1 MTENPPANEKPTR
14 VRYAV
19 VAFAIAVAVITYAD
33 RVCLSNAKP
42 LLQKDLGLTDGD
54 MKWAYWAFFF
64 AYAMLEIP
72 AGWLGDRLGPRKALT
87 RVVLLWSVF
96 TALTGRVWSAASLI
110 LVQLMFGA
118 GEAGCFPN
126 VTRAFANWLPAKDRA
141 RAQGAV
147 WLSARWG
154 GAFTPFIVF
163 ILLEHMSWRGAFTL
177 FGCVGI
183 VWAAAFWI
191 FFRDRPE
198 DHKGVNAAE
207 RALLTGRERGAAH
220 GPVPW
225 RAFLRSRTV
234 KMLWLQ
240 YMSINFWW
248 PFYLTYLP
256 TYVKEV
262 RGLDLKSS
270 PALGVLQSLFGGMV
284 TAPTLQKMLGALLT
298 GLPLFLG
305 GIGCLLAGSL
315 AAPLARKFGNLA
327 LVRKRLAMTGC
338 LCAAAFLVISTKID
352 SPTLAMFVLAMASFS
367 NDLLMPSAWA
377 TCMDV
382 GGRYSGTLSGSMNMM
397 GNLAASLFALAAGYL
412 LEVTHNN
419 WNLLFFGGAAFYVVA
434 AVAWKF
440 IDPNERLDTGGA
452 Q

>member
-1 MTENPPANEKPTR
+1 MIENPPATEKPTR
-14 VRYAV
+14 VRYSV
-19 VAFAIAVAVITYAD
+19 IFFAIAVAVITYAD
-33 RVCLSNAKP
+33 RVFLSNAKP
-42 LLQKDLGLTDGD
+42 LLQKDLGLTDDD
-54 MKWAYWAFFF
+54 MSRAFSAFFF
-64 AYAMLEIP
+64 AYALLEIP
-72 AGWLGDRLGPRKALT
+72 AGWLGDRIGPRKALT

-96 TALTGRVWSAASLI
+96 IALTGRVWSATSLFV
-110 LVQLMFGA
+110 VQLMFGA

-163 ILLEHMSWRGAFTL
+163 ILLERMNWRNAFAL
-177 FGCVGI
+177 FGCIGI

-198 DHKGVNAAE
+198 DHPRVNAAE

-220 GPVPW
+220 GAVPW
-225 RAFLRSRTV
+225 KAFLRSRSV

-240 YMSINFWW
+240 YMAINFWW

-262 RGLDLKSS
+262 RGVNLKDS
-270 PALGVLQSLFGGMV
+270 PALGVMQALFGGMV
-284 TAPTLQKMLGALLT
+284 TAPTLQKMVGALLT

-305 GIGCLLAGSL
+305 GIGCMLAGSL
-315 AAPLARKFGNLA
+315 AAPLARRFGNLA

-338 LCAAAFLVISTKID
+338 LCAAMFLLISSHIS
-352 SPTLAMFVLAMASFS
+352 SPMLAMFVLAMASFS

-382 GGRYSGTLSGSMNMM
+382 GGRHSGTLSGSMNMM
-397 GNLAASLFALAAGYL
+397 GNLAASLFALTAGYVL
-412 LEVTHNN
+412 KVTHNN

-440 IDPNERLDTGGA
+440 IDPNERLDPGA
-452 Q
+452 H